1 MNTMAR
7 TFPNPSPPRSSPPQL
22 PNPIM
27 RNNMRRKKRKSVSQ
41 RRRSNSTKPD
51 YNSLEQRLALT
62 TFVVTS
68 LDDGIANDGLV
79 TLREAIVAANTNA
92 ASGDAAAGNS
102 NGDIIRFAPSLADGT
117 INLTEGQLTISD
129 DLSIQGGDLNITV
142 DAQNL
147 SRAFEITG
155 SESVSLGGI
164 NVTRGNADIGGGV
177 LASGSGNVIVFGG
190 EFSDNVATGIGGGA
204 IYSTTGN
211 LFVSGG
217 TTFDGNIASGESG
230 SGGAIFNEG
239 GIASANGAS
248 FSNNEANRDGGAIE
262 ITGGELFLTNVE
274 ADRNIA
280 GPEGS
285 AAPGSGG
292 VLHVTAGD
300 VVSVTDS
307 RFSSNFAALEGGGL
321 WIQDD
326 TNLFVNGNTTFSFN
340 TAAGDGADDGG
351 GAIFN
356 NGGTVIVN
364 GASFDGNRATG
375 TDGGGGAIFSVAGSV
390 TIQRRSGFSS
400 EFTDNSSTRAGG
412 AVEIIDGFF
421 RDVRSTYTSN
431 RAGSTQSPGSGDGGA
446 VHITG
451 TGTLS
456 FAGSLFFANSAGTFV
471 ANSPGSGGAVW
482 NSAESNAT
490 FDEVVFDRNRAT
502 GTDVGNGGAVFNN
515 GGVISIDSATF
526 TDNTAGGSGGAILSV
541 GGRISIDHSEFA
553 ENTSAGTG
561 GAIKIIDGSFSD
573 EDSVYTANESLGD
586 GGAFHATG
594 TSDATFSRS
603 ELNRNTASNG
613 GAVWSSAG
621 SRVSYTRVN
630 FSFNVANGSG
640 GAVFNE
646 GGSQRV
652 IASNFEDNDA
662 IGEAGSG
669 GAIFS
674 VDGEFDVVLSS
685 FENNLSNRAGGAIHI
700 GGNQTHLFSRTSF
713 TNNFVHS
720 EGGGAVWISA
730 GSTTTFNDTSFT
742 ANTLSLNNT
751 EGGGGAIFNNGGD
764 LTINGGLFE
773 RNDTIGTVARGGG
786 AIFSVDGRV
795 LVFNESQ
802 FIGNRT
808 STAGG
813 AVEII
818 DGEFFDTG
826 SIYSNNVAESST
838 SPSNGGA
845 FHITGT
851 ATAAFSGT
859 EFRNNRAANEGGAV
873 WNAAGSTTFL
883 TDVQII
889 GNVASGNAADNG
901 GGGIFNDG
909 GSVFV
914 NNSLLS
920 GNIANG
926 DSGSGGAAL
935 SVDGVLRFD
944 HSSIFSNQAA
954 RAGGGVE
961 VIDGRAVFRTV
972 TLDSNTTG
980 IVLTAAP
987 GNGGG
992 LHVSGNNA
1000 IVTFDNSVIANNS
1013 AANQG
1018 GGLWNQT
1025 GSSIFLD
1032 GATSVRSNTAQGVGG
1047 GLYNQGF
1054 LSATDTFFINNRSED
1069 DGGGIYISPTGQARL
1084 EDSLLSLNEAAD
1096 DGGAIFNLGN
1106 LFTLDSSFIDNLAD
1120 NTGGAIFTGPEAIT
1134 TIGLDNFFSE
1144 NLPSS

>member
-1 MNTMAR
+1 M
-7 TFPNPSPPRSSPPQL
+7 P
-22 PNPIM
+22 
-27 RNNMRRKKRKSVSQ
+27 RKKRKSVSQ

-51 YNSLEQRLALT
+51 YNPLEQRLALT

-92 ASGDAAAGNS
+92 ASGDAAAGDS

-262 ITGGELFLTNVE
+262 ITGGDLFLTNVE
-274 ADRNIA
+274 ADSNIA

-292 VLHVTAGD
+292 ALHVTAGN

-364 GASFDGNRATG
+364 GASFERNRATG
-375 TDGGGGAIFSVAGSV
+375 TDGSGGAIFSVAGSV
-390 TIQRRSGFSS
+390 TIQNSGSNSDFNSS
-400 EFTDNSSTRAGG
+400 EFTNNSSSRAGG

-421 RDVRSTYTSN
+421 RDVRSTYTGNS
-431 RAGSTQSPGSGDGGA
+431 AGTIQSAGSGDGGA

-451 TGTLS
+451 TGTLA
-456 FAGSLFFANSAGTFV
+456 FAESQFFENSADT
-471 ANSPGSGGAVW
+471 GGAVW
-482 NSAESNAT
+482 NSAESNAI
-490 FDEVVFDRNRAT
+490 FDRVVFNRNSAT
-502 GTDVGNGGAVFNN
+502 GDDANNGGGAVFNN
-515 GGVISIDSATF
+515 GGFISTDRATF
-526 TDNTAGGSGGAILSV
+526 TENTAESSGGAILSV
-541 GGRISIDHSEFA
+541 NGRISTVDSEFA
-553 ENTSAGTG
+553 ENASVRAG

-573 EDSVYTANESLGD
+573 AGSVYTANESLGD

-594 TSDATFSRS
+594 TSGATFSGS

-621 SRVSYTRVN
+621 SRISYLGVN
-630 FSFNVANGSG
+630 FRFNVANGSGGG

-646 GGSQRV
+646 GGSLRV

-674 VDGEFDVVLSS
+674 VDGEFEVDRSS

-700 GGNQTHLFSRTSF
+700 GGNETHLFSRTSF
-713 TNNFVHS
+713 TNNFVRS

-730 GSTTTFNDTSFT
+730 GSTTSFTDSSFT

-773 RNDTIGTVARGGG
+773 DNNTIGTVARGGG

-808 STAGG
+808 SMAGG
-813 AVEII
+813 AVAII

-826 SIYSNNVAESST
+826 SIYSNNVAESSI

-851 ATAAFSGT
+851 ATAAFNGT

-883 TDVQII
+883 TDVLII

-914 NNSLLS
+914 NNSILS

-944 HSSIFSNQAA
+944 HSTISSNQAA

-1106 LFTLDSSFIDNLAD
+1106 LFTLDSSFIDNLAG
-1120 NTGGAIFTGPEAIT
+1120 NTSGAIFTGPEAIT